1 MAIKDILKQ
10 IASKLPEDSG
20 EVKALVADAIREAD
34 DILDTLSSA
43 NKESAGRK
51 QKIRELESERDTLK
65 DSLEKALGN
74 DQKAEIERLKK
85 IEAQYQAIQTE
96 TETKIKT
103 QWAEKAKVF
112 SGDKTSKLFEKAEKV
127 KSRFILP
134 TEGSEL
140 TIDQIKKNLEAFT
153 LLEETGYF
161 TAETKETGGGAP
173 NYTDPSIPTSSGD
186 ALLKIS
192 KRGN

>member
-1 MAIKDILKQ
+1 MAIKEILKQ

-51 QKIRELESERDTLK
+51 QKIRDLESERDTLK
-65 DSLEKALGN
+65 ESLEKASGN
-74 DQKAEIERLKK
+74 DQKAEIERLKQ

-96 TETKIKT
+96 TETKLKNT
-103 QWAEKAKVF
+103 WAEKVKVF
-112 SGDKTSKLFEKAEKV
+112 AGDKSSKLYEKAEKV

-140 TIDQIKKNLEAFT
+140 TIDQINKNLEAFT

-161 TAETKETGGGAP
+161 TAETTQTGGGAVIT
-173 NYTDPSIPTSSGD
+173 TDPNTPLTSGD
-186 ALLKIS
+186 ALLKLS
-192 KRGN
+192 KK

>member
-1 MAIKDILKQ
+1 MAIKEILKQ

-20 EVKALVADAIREAD
+20 EAKALVADAIREAD

-51 QKIRELESERDTLK
+51 QKIRDLESERDTLK
-65 DSLEKALGN
+65 DSLEKASGN

-85 IEAQYQAIQTE
+85 IEAQYQEIQTE
-96 TETKIKT
+96 TETKIKNT
-103 QWAEKAKVF
+103 WAEKAKIF
-112 SGDKTSKLFEKAEKV
+112 AGDKSSKLFEKAEKV

-140 TIDQIKKNLEAFT
+140 TIEQINKNLEAFT

-161 TAETKETGGGAP
+161 TAETTNTGGGAVIT
-173 NYTDPSIPTSSGD
+173 TDPNTPLTSGD
-186 ALLKIS
+186 ALLKLS
-192 KRGN
+192 KK

>member
-20 EVKALVADAIREAD
+20 EAKALVADAIREAD

-65 DSLEKALGN
+65 DSLEKASGN

-112 SGDKTSKLFEKAEKV
+112 AGDKTSKLFEKAEMV
-127 KSRFILP
+127 KGDFIFP
-134 TEGSEL
+134 EEGQEL
-140 TIDQIKKNLEAFT
+140 TIDQINANLKAFS
-153 LLEETGYF
+153 LLEKTGHF
-161 TAETKETGGGAP
+161 TADTKPTGGEPPKTG
-173 NYTDPSIPTSSGD
+173 DPETPTSSG
-186 ALLKIS
+186 AAIAAQLGYK
-192 KRGN
+192 